1 MVFGVKPVGRTD
13 FMQKPR
19 SITATRLLE
28 RMDEIGVSQEML
40 ASAIGCQ
47 QSTISRILTGESQ
60 NSRWLPKIAHNLAV
74 NLNWVMGVTDQKIDM
89 VDIEGESISE
99 DTLAA
104 MRAGVVENRL
114 QKPEQLA
121 SAKGLSD
128 RGRGFKGF
136 PVEAQ
141 TSAAELAEEMGM
153 VAVRELDLAFGMG
166 ATFLDVPVTERV
178 RYFPRE
184 WLRQFTKAPA
194 DQLAWV
200 QGVGD
205 SMAPTLLDSD
215 TLLLDLSSK
224 TLTMSDQIWALAY
237 HQLGMVK
244 RLRPSSDGGL
254 RLISDNPIVEDL
266 TAYDDEAQLIGRI
279 VAFLRKL

>member
-1 MVFGVKPVGRTD
+1 MPYMAEAQNIIGDRLRERMRETGWTQEDLAEAIGVTQGAISQIIIGKSR
-13 FMQKPR
+13 K
-19 SITATRLLE
+19 SRLL
-28 RMDEIGVSQEML
+28 
-40 ASAIGCQ
+40 
-47 QSTISRILTGESQ
+47 
-60 NSRWLPKIAHNLAV
+60 PFIAEKLAV
-74 NLNWVMGVTDQKIDM
+74 NLTWLQGTSDHKIDM
-89 VDIEGESISE
+89 FDIEGEQISE
-99 DTLAA
+99 DTLVA
-104 MRAGVVENRL
+104 MRAGIIQNRL

-121 SAKGLSD
+121 APRGASD
-128 RGRGFKGF
+128 KRLDFRGFPPETPESNVK
-136 PVEAQ
+136 VVH
-141 TSAAELAEEMGM
+141 ELGL

-166 ATFLDVPVTERV
+166 ATFLDVPFTERV

-184 WLRQFTKAPA
+184 WLRQFTKAAPE
-194 DQLAWV
+194 QLAWV

-244 RLRPSSDGGL
+244 RLRPSKDGGL
-254 RLISDNPIVEDL
+254 RLMSDNPAVPEE
-266 TAYDDEAQLIGRI
+266 TAYDGEAVLIGRI

>member
-1 MVFGVKPVGRTD
+1 
-13 FMQKPR
+13 
-19 SITATRLLE
+19 
-28 RMDEIGVSQEML
+28 MDEIGVSQEML

-89 VDIEGESISE
+89 VDIEGEPISE

-104 MRAGVVENRL
+104 MRAGVVANRL

-121 SAKGLSD
+121 PAKGAED
-128 RGRGFKGF
+128 KRRAFKGF
-136 PVEAQ
+136 PAD
-141 TSAAELAEEMGM
+141 ADRNANDLAEELGM
-153 VAVRELDLAFGMG
+153 VAVPELDLAYGMG
-166 ATFLDVPVTERV
+166 ATFLDGPVKERI

-184 WLRQFTKAPA
+184 WLRQFTKAPPEK
-194 DQLAWV
+194 LAWV
-200 QGVGD
+200 QGMGD

-215 TLLLDLSSK
+215 TLLLDLSIE

-244 RLRPSSDGGL
+244 RLRPSKDGGL
-254 RLISDNPIVEDL
+254 RLLSDNPAVPEE
-266 TAYDDEAQLIGRI
+266 TAYDGEAVLIGRI

>member
-1 MVFGVKPVGRTD
+1 MPYMAEAQNIIGDRLRERMRETGWTQEDLADAIGVTQGAISQIIIGKSR
-13 FMQKPR
+13 K
-19 SITATRLLE
+19 SRLL
-28 RMDEIGVSQEML
+28 
-40 ASAIGCQ
+40 
-47 QSTISRILTGESQ
+47 
-60 NSRWLPKIAHNLAV
+60 PFIAEKLAV
-74 NLNWVMGVTDQKIDM
+74 NLTWLQGTSDHKIDM
-89 VDIEGESISE
+89 FDIEGEQISE
-99 DTLAA
+99 DTLVA
-104 MRAGVVENRL
+104 MRAGIIQNRL

-121 SAKGLSD
+121 PAKALSD

-136 PVEAQ
+136 PVEAGHG
-141 TSAAELAEEMGM
+141 AANLAGELGM

-184 WLRQFTKAPA
+184 WLRQFTKAAPEK
-194 DQLAWV
+194 LAWV

-215 TLLLDLSSK
+215 TLLLDLSNK
-224 TLTMSDQIWALAY
+224 TLTMSDQIWAVAY

-244 RLRPSSDGGL
+244 RLRPSKDGGL
-254 RLISDNPIVEDL
+254 RLMSDNPAVPEE
-266 TAYDDEAQLIGRI
+266 TAYDDEVQLIGRI